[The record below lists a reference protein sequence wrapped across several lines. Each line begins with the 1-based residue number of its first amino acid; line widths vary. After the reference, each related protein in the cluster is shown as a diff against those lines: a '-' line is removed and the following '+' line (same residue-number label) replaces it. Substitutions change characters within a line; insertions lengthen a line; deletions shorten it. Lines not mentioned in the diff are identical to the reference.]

1 VGHHHARDRVGVACA
16 VITVSDTRTAADD
29 TSGAVIRDALEAA
42 GHRVVVS
49 TIVADDATAI
59 RAAVADATSRA
70 DVGAVLLTGGTGV
83 APRDVTPESL
93 DTLWTMRLPGFGETF
108 RALSFAEIG
117 PAALLSRATAGMIDG
132 RFVAALPGSPAGCR
146 LAVERLIAPVLG
158 HVTGLTERR

>member
-1 VGHHHARDRVGVACA
+1 MGHHHARDRIAVGCA

-29 TSGAVIRDALEAA
+29 ASGVVIREALENA
-42 GHRVVVS
+42 GHRVVVA
-49 TIVADDATAI
+49 TIVADDPDAI
-59 RAAVADATSRA
+59 RAAVADATARA
-70 DVGAVLLTGGTGV
+70 DVGAVILTGGTGV

-93 DTLWTMRLPGFGETF
+93 DVLWTVRLPGFGETF

-117 PAALLSRATAGMIDG
+117 PAALLSRATAGMIEG

-158 HVTGLTERR
+158 HVAGLTERS